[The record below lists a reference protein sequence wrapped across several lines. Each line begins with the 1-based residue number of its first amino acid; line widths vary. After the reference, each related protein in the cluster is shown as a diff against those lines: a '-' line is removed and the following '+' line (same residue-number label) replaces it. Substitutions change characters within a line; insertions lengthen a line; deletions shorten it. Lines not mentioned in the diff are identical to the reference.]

1 MFLVGFFYPKEK
13 QMSRPETIRLFLE
26 LTGHSRL
33 SWWEP
38 VGSGNLF
45 LVELQDGT
53 QHWVVNN
60 RGEIAHWRNLCP
72 Q

>member
-1 MFLVGFFYPKEK
+1 
-13 QMSRPETIRLFLE
+13 MSKPETIRLFLE
-26 LTGHSRL
+26 LTGHSGL

-38 VGSGNLF
+38 VDGSNLF
-45 LVELQDGT
+45 LVELTDGT

-60 RGEIAHWRNLCP
+60 RGEISHWRNRCP